1 MDNIDKYV
9 KGYMLNDGSHK
20 YAIPENLFKE
30 NENFI
35 HDFDEDSV
43 EDCDKWDRLFSEYRV
58 DGHFEFYIK
67 LKQ

>member
-20 YAIPENLFKE
+20 YAIPEKLYEEHKVFI
-30 NENFI
+30 NE
-35 HDFDEDSV
+35 FDEDS
-43 EDCDKWDRLFSEYRV
+43 EDDCAKWDRLFSEYRV
-58 DGHFEFYIK
+58 DGTFEFYIK